1 MNMKP
6 SSIPQSHIYIIKFI
20 TGEMT
25 INENCTLAVLTRFL
39 DFTLEIIDPHVKDFL
54 SSLVSSL

>member
-1 MNMKP
+1 MKP

-25 INENCTLAVLTRFL
+25 INENCTLAFLTRFL